1 MGRGAKKDKRLAF
14 KIKRGNVPKRVREF
28 CHARRGRKPGSQIET
43 LIKQDMTEF
52 KNKFLKRSHQLTIK
66 VSPEIIKELESE
78 AEREDVA
85 VNTVVNRVLE
95 THYFGKTID
104 EIINEVM
111 VKRK

>member
-1 MGRGAKKDKRLAF
+1 MGRGVKKDKRLAF
-14 KIKRGNVPKRVREF
+14 KIKNGNAPKRVHEF
-28 CHARRGRKPGSQIET
+28 CRSRRGQKPGSQIKT
-43 LIKQDMTEF
+43 LIRQDMTEF

-78 AEREDVA
+78 AEGDDVA

-104 EIINEVM
+104 EIISEAM